1 MALGS
6 QRHKLH
12 SMADHPAGWE
22 LWDYICLSD
31 WQWGLYKKGEGEA
44 AWWAVREGG
53 FVIFCVSLLGL
64 MRESRCTVFG
74 GFELE
79 KVRDQLAD
87 KLASIM
93 CACSCKVASE
103 SPLSGSWRVL
113 VKGGFEDLLLGVSRL
128 YQSHSHM
135 RYWEQGVLCG
145 DAEYGTVRETWLP
158 SHSKSGKDKVY
169 GPLREGKKYMD

>member
-1 MALGS
+1 M
-6 QRHKLH
+6 
-12 SMADHPAGWE
+12 
-22 LWDYICLSD
+22 SD

-53 FVIFCVSLLGL
+53 FVVFCVSLLGL
-64 MRESRCTVFG
+64 MRESHCTVFG

-87 KLASIM
+87 KLTSIM

-113 VKGGFEDLLLGVSRL
+113 VKGSFEDLYFWLCLDFTNLTVTCVIESRGFSVERL
-128 YQSHSHM
+128 SMVQ
-135 RYWEQGVLCG
+135 
-145 DAEYGTVRETWLP
+145 
-158 SHSKSGKDKVY
+158 
-169 GPLREGKKYMD
+169 